1 MLIISSWWYHYYDH
15 QCPHKRVSNRR
26 NYKLPTFAPAE
37 PSTGAACPGAR
48 VAIHQLCN
56 CCHYYLLLSTI
67 YYYLLSTIYY
77 LLSTIHYLNICSPI
91 HPEGM
96 LHLSPHPSLSSTPG
110 FSLPLLHSQGLII
123 TPGVPM
129 TLTRDT
135 WHATRGQVMA
145 VPGAR
150 CGPFVRCPHYYQPAR
165 GNQPGNRAAS
175 LQMWFVSC

>member
-1 MLIISSWWYHYYDH
+1 MISLLWSSECH
-15 QCPHKRVSNRR
+15 HKRVSNRR

-56 CCHYYLLLSTI
+56 CCHYYLL
-67 YYYLLSTIYY
+67 
-77 LLSTIHYLNICSPI
+77 STIHYLDICSPI

-96 LHLSPHPSLSSTPG
+96 LHLSPHPSLSATPG

-135 WHATRGQVMA
+135 WHVARR

-150 CGPFVRCPHYYQPAR
+150 CGPFVRCPHHYQLQPAVI
-165 GNQPGNRAAS
+165 S
-175 LQMWFVSC
+175 LGTELLHYKCDLLVVSSREEYNL

>member
-1 MLIISSWWYHYYDH
+1 MLIIIIMMISLLWSLLTARGCLTGEIIN
-15 QCPHKRVSNRR
+15 CPHSPRPSLAQVRR
-26 NYKLPTFAPAE
+26 
-37 PSTGAACPGAR
+37 AR

-56 CCHYYLLLSTI
+56 CCHYYLL
-67 YYYLLSTIYY
+67 STIYY
-77 LLSTIHYLNICSPI
+77 LLSTIHYLDICSPI

-96 LHLSPHPSLSSTPG
+96 LHLSPHPSLSATPG

-135 WHATRGQVMA
+135 WHVTRGQES
-145 VPGAR
+145 AR
-150 CGPFVRCPHYYQPAR
+150 CGPFVRCPHHYQPAR